1 MPDEAAGGA
10 GRPRKKSP
18 SATDCEFQI
27 VKVED
32 IRKVFETRMKMTI
45 SKLFLN
51 FLIFL
56 SFFTF
61 FLYLHYA

>member
-1 MPDEAAGGA
+1 MPYEAVGGA

-32 IRKVFETRMKMTI
+32 IRNPEYFEI
-45 SKLFLN
+45 EEFQ
-51 FLIFL
+51 
-56 SFFTF
+56 
-61 FLYLHYA
+61 